1 MRFVNV
7 YTHFQYNLSRYE
19 ISWIQW
25 SPHFN
30 SLAAVAWNDVVEIFD
45 PSQGFMRYV

>member
-1 MRFVNV
+1 MFSLIQ
-7 YTHFQYNLSRYE
+7 YTLSRHE
-19 ISWIQW
+19 ISWMQW

-45 PSQGFMRYV
+45 PSQGFIRYV